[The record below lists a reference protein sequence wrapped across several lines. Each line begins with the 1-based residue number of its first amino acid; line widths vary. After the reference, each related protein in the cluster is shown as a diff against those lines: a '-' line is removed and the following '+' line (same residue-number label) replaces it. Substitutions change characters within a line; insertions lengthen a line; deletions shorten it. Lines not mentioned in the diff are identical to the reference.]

1 VVPPRRRLTALSRL
15 YTRTGDGGETGLS
28 VGPRVRKTSAR
39 IEAIG
44 AVDETNACIGLAR
57 AQLADDEDL
66 DQALD
71 RLQHLMFDLGADL
84 AAPGGMR
91 RLGPER
97 ARELEPVIDRLT
109 GDVEP
114 LRAFILPG
122 GTTAGAAL
130 HLARTVCR
138 RAERAVIRLG
148 ETPGDPGEP
157 AAQVFLNRL
166 SDLLFAAARY
176 ANRRRG
182 DVLWRNDGPG

>member
-1 VVPPRRRLTALSRL
+1 MSRL
-15 YTRTGDGGETGLS
+15 YTRTGDSGDTGLS
-28 VGPRVRKTSAR
+28 VGPRLRKTSAR

-57 AQLADDEDL
+57 AQLADEPAL
-66 DQALD
+66 DRILD

-84 AAPGGMR
+84 AAPGEAR
-91 RLGPER
+91 RLGPGR
-97 ARELEPVIDRLT
+97 TDELEAVIDRLT
-109 GDVEP
+109 QDVAP

-122 GTTAGAAL
+122 GEPAAATL

-148 ETPGDPGEP
+148 DAPGDSGEP

-166 SDLLFAAARY
+166 SDLLFAAARF
-176 ANRRRG
+176 ANRRTG
-182 DVLWRNDGPG
+182 DVLWRKDGLG